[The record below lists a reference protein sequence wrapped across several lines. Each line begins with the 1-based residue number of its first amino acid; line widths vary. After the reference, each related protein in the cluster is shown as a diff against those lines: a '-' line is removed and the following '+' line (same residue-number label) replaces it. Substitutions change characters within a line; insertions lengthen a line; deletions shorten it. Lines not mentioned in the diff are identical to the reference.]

1 MTEKGGRKM
10 KIDRVVL
17 RETRFVAVGTV
28 FFSALLQLA
37 FLAIGAWDLAVL
49 LGTLLSAGA
58 GVLNFLLLGVT
69 VQRALAVGD
78 AERAKAMLRLSQRLR
93 MLALLAVLA
102 VGVALSVFSSVAV
115 VVSVFFPRMTLIVRQ
130 AVLAKRSRA
139 AAAAK
144 GEEGISNE
152 DKDNA

>member
-1 MTEKGGRKM
+1 M

-28 FFSALLQLA
+28 FCAALLQLA
-37 FLAIGAWDLAVL
+37 FLAIGAWDLSVL
-49 LGTLLSAGA
+49 LGTLLSASA

-69 VQRALAVGD
+69 VQRALTVGD